1 MSLTA
6 KTSMNRP
13 FELFRHASRTA
24 TGLTWLLLSS
34 LVVAHPSA
42 HAGTSQLVDYSDLVA
57 DNAPSVV
64 YIMVHQNPLPQKTT
78 LASGTEQGSG
88 FIFDDANGYILTN
101 AHVVANAED
110 VTVTLTNHHKVAAK
124 IIGADERTD
133 LAVLQID
140 TAGLKAVRVGDSDAT
155 RIGEPV
161 VAIGA
166 PFGFELTV
174 TAGILSAHNRTVEGL
189 FVPFLQIDA
198 AVNPGNS
205 GGPLFNRNGEV
216 IGVNSR
222 IYSQSGGFTG
232 LAFAIPSNL
241 ALPIARELISHGKV
255 EHPQLGLNIQ
265 DVTPELARAFGAPSD
280 AGALVVAI
288 AADGPAQGSGVAVG
302 DIILEA
308 DDRELRDSIELPRYI
323 DTLRAN
329 QIVRLVL
336 WRNGRRLA
344 IGVKLESA
352 DPGAAGSLIRA
363 AVNALHRSPPGTY
376 LQGLTVRALGPEE
389 SADAGLEGGLVVTA
403 VQASSPAQRAGLKVD
418 DVLLREHANPL
429 ASVKALRAAWAD
441 PRGETP
447 LLVERSGEFFYVLI
461 ALRPAPPD
469 N

>member
-1 MSLTA
+1 MSLTP
-6 KTSMNRP
+6 KTSMNHRRDA
-13 FELFRHASRTA
+13 FRHASGAA
-24 TGLTWLLLSS
+24 TGLVWLLLSS
-34 LVVAHPSA
+34 LVMGHHSA

-64 YIMVHQNPLPQKTT
+64 YIMVHQHPVPQKTNV
-78 LASGTEQGSG
+78 ASGTEQGSG
-88 FIFDDANGYILTN
+88 FIFDDAHGYILTN
-101 AHVVANAED
+101 AHVVANAEN
-110 VTVTLTNHHKVAAK
+110 VTVTLTNHQKVAAK

-140 TAGLKAVRVGDSDAT
+140 KTGLKAVRMGDSDAI

-174 TAGILSAHNRTVEGL
+174 TAGILSAHHRTVEGL

-241 ALPIARELISHGKV
+241 ALPIARQLISHGKV
-255 EHPQLGLNIQ
+255 EHPRLGLNIQ

-288 AADGPAQGSGVAVG
+288 AADGPAQASGVEVG
-302 DIILEA
+302 DIILQA

-323 DTLRAN
+323 DTLGAD
-329 QIVRLVL
+329 QIVRLAL

-344 IGVKLESA
+344 IGVRLDST
-352 DPGAAGSLIRA
+352 DPGGAGALIRA
-363 AVNALHRSPPGTY
+363 AVSALHRRAQGPY

-403 VQASSPAQRAGLKVD
+403 VEAASPAQRAGLKVD

-441 PRGETP
+441 PRGDAP
-447 LLVERSGEFFYVLI
+447 LLVKRSGEFFYVLI
-461 ALRPAPPD
+461 ALHPAPSD